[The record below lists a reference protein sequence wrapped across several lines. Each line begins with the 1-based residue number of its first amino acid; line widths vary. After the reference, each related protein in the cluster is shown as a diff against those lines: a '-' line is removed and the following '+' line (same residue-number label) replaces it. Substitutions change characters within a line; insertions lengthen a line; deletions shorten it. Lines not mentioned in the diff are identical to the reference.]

1 MSRSDSA
8 LDTAILTALRQ
19 AQEGSVSGA
28 DLAARLKVTRAA
40 IWARIEALRALGFDI
55 EASPHHGY
63 RLLSAPD
70 RLYGDDLKSRLGSTR
85 IIGRDIRVFQETNS
99 TNDLADRLARDGAE
113 EGVVVFAEKQS
124 RGRGR
129 MGRAWASPPGLG
141 LWFSVVLRPRL
152 TPQSATQLTIAAAT
166 AARRAIH
173 RVTGLEPDIKW
184 PNDLLLDGRKTAG
197 ILTEMGAEL
206 DKIKYLIIGIGVN
219 VNLAEADFPP
229 ELRRVATSLR
239 QVLGRPIPR
248 PELAAELLR
257 ELDTDYARVT
267 SGHFDAVAEEW
278 SRHCRT
284 LGQRVVILQGERRIE
299 GRAEGL
305 DHDGAL
311 LLRNPRGRLER
322 IIGGDVMLGS

>member
-19 AQEGSVSGA
+19 AREGSVSGA
-28 DLAARLKVTRAA
+28 DLAQRLQVTRAA
-40 IWARIEALRALGFDI
+40 IWARIEALRQLGFDI

-70 RLYGDDLKSRLGSTR
+70 KLYGDDLKSRLGQTR
-85 IIGRDIRVFQETNS
+85 VVGREIRVFQETNS
-99 TNDLADRLARDGAE
+99 TNDLADRLARDGVE
-113 EGVVVFAEKQS
+113 EGLVVFAEKQN

-129 MGRAWASPPGLG
+129 MGRTWASPAGLG

-152 TPQSATQLTIAAAT
+152 PLQSATQLTIAAAT
-166 AARRAIH
+166 ATRRAIH

-219 VNLAEADFPP
+219 VNLASTDFPP
-229 ELRRVATSLR
+229 ELRRIATSLR
-239 QVLGRPIPR
+239 QELGRPIPR
-248 PELAAELLR
+248 PELAAQLLR
-257 ELDTDYARVT
+257 ELDEDYARVT
-267 SGHFDAVAEEW
+267 AGQFEAVAEEW

-284 LGQRVVILQGERRIE
+284 LGQRVTIIHGERRIE
-299 GRAEGL
+299 GRAEAL

-311 LLRNPRGRLER
+311 LLRNARGGLER
-322 IIGGDVMLGS
+322 IIGGDVMLDY

>member
-28 DLAARLKVTRAA
+28 DLAQRLNVTRAA
-40 IWARIEALRALGFDI
+40 VWARIEALRALGFDI

-70 RLYGDDLKSRLGSTR
+70 RLYGDDLKSRLGPTR
-85 IIGRDIRVFQETNS
+85 VIGRDIRVFQETNS
-99 TNDLADRLARDGAE
+99 TNDLADRLARDGVE
-113 EGVVVFAEKQS
+113 EGTVVFAEKQS

-129 MGRAWASPPGLG
+129 MGRLWASPPGLG
-141 LWFSVVLRPRL
+141 LWFSVILRPRL
-152 TPQSATQLTIAAAT
+152 TPQAATQLTIAAAT
-166 AARRAIH
+166 AARRAIQ
-173 RVTGLEPDIKW
+173 RITGLEPDIKW

-219 VNLAEADFPP
+219 VNLTEADFPQ

-239 QVLGRPIPR
+239 TTLGRPIHR
-248 PELAAELLR
+248 PELAAQLLR
-257 ELDTDYARVT
+257 ELDEDYARVT
-267 SGHFDAVAEEW
+267 SGHFDSVAEEW

-284 LGQRVVILQGERRIE
+284 LGQRVAILQGDRRLE

-311 LLRNPRGRLER
+311 LLRNARGRLER
-322 IIGGDVMLGS
+322 IIGGDVMLES

>member
-1 MSRSDSA
+1 MSRTDSA

-28 DLAARLKVTRAA
+28 DLAQRLKVTRAA
-40 IWARIEALRALGFDI
+40 IWARIEALRRLGFEI

-70 RLYGDDLKSRLGSTR
+70 RLYADDLKSRVGSTR
-85 IIGRDIRVFQETNS
+85 VVGREIGVFQETNS
-99 TNDLADRLARDGAE
+99 TNDLADRLARDGIE
-113 EGVVVFAEKQS
+113 EGMVVFAEKQT

-129 MGRAWASPPGLG
+129 MGRTWASPGGMG

-152 TPQSATQLTIAAAT
+152 SPRAATQLTIAAAT

-206 DKIKYLIIGIGVN
+206 DKVKYLIIGIGVN
-219 VNLAEADFPP
+219 VNQESKDFPP
-229 ELRRVATSLR
+229 ELRRVAISLR
-239 QVLGRPIPR
+239 MALGRPISR
-248 PELAAELLR
+248 PELAAALLR
-257 ELDTDYARVT
+257 ELDADYARVHA
-267 SGHFDAVAEEW
+267 GRFEDVAEEW

-284 LGQRVVILQGERRIE
+284 LGQRVAILQGDRRLE

-311 LLRNPRGRLER
+311 LLRNARGRLER
-322 IIGGDVMLGS
+322 VIGGDIMLES

>member
-40 IWARIEALRALGFDI
+40 IWARIEALRELGFDI

-70 RLYGDDLKSRLGSTR
+70 RLYGDDLKSRLGPTH

-173 RVTGLEPDIKW
+173 HVTGLEPDIKW

-206 DKIKYLIIGIGVN
+206 DKIKYLIIGMGVN
-219 VNLAEADFPP
+219 VNLTEADFPP

-239 QVLGRPIPR
+239 QVLGRPIHR
-248 PELAAELLR
+248 PELAAQLLR

-284 LGQRVVILQGERRIE
+284 LGQRVVIIQGERRIE

-311 LLRNPRGRLER
+311 LLRNTRGRLER